1 MMSDTILDVRDLRTH
16 VESDRGT
23 VRAVDGVSFSVA
35 RGRTVGIV
43 GESGCGKTMTALSI
57 MGLLPRPHAR
67 VVGGQILFNGR
78 DLTGLPAR
86 ELQEIRGRDIAMIF
100 QDPMTSLNPTLTV
113 GTQISETLR
122 RHEGLSKAKA
132 RTRAADLL
140 GEVGIPE
147 PARRLDDYPFQFS
160 GGMRQRVMIAIAI
173 SCNPQLLV
181 ADEPTTA
188 LDVTVQARILDLL
201 HDLRD
206 QHGMGLVLITHDMGV
221 VADIADDTIVMY
233 AGQIVERADVHE
245 LFARPEHPYT
255 RALLGAMPSLHG
267 DGGRSGRLAAIPGMP
282 PSLLEPP
289 AGCRFA
295 ARCSYAHLADGC
307 ADGDSELRELR
318 PGHWVRTA
326 HPVSALTEVA

>member
-1 MMSDTILDVRDLRTH
+1 MSDTILEVRDLRTH

-67 VVGGQILFNGR
+67 VAGGQILFDGR

-86 ELQEIRGRDIAMIF
+86 ELQEIRGRDIAMVF

-113 GTQISETLR
+113 GTQIVETVR
-122 RHEGLSKAKA
+122 RHAGLSKARA
-132 RTRAADLL
+132 RMRAADLL
-140 GEVGIPE
+140 GEVGISD

-173 SCNPQLLV
+173 SCNPQLLL

-201 HDLRD
+201 YELRD
-206 QHGMGLVLITHDMGV
+206 QHDMGLVIITHDMGV

-233 AGQIVERADVHE
+233 AGQIVEQADVHE
-245 LFARPEHPYT
+245 LFARPEHPYS

-282 PSLLEPP
+282 PSLVDPP

-295 ARCSYAHLADGC
+295 ARCSFAHLADGC
-307 ADGDSELRELR
+307 TDGSNELRELR